1 MKKNV
6 LLLLLTGF
14 VACRTGDEKTIGVG
28 EGIRHDDFVY
38 SVRRVRA
45 TDGSSRLNRANAE
58 NRLWM
63 VVFQVDNQAK
73 RVAHSWSDSTAYVT
87 DSVGNRYD
95 SQYRP
100 ANGPHLTAPGKVD
113 STVLLF
119 SLPKTLTRPYLQV
132 RGETLMGDV
141 FDGKQFE
148 RTKIRLF

>member
-1 MKKNV
+1 MRKQLSV
-6 LLLLLTGF
+6 LLLLGLI
-14 VACRTGDEKTIGVG
+14 ACQTAGEKVIGVG

-38 SVRRVRA
+38 SVRRVQA

-73 RVAHSWSDSTAYVT
+73 RVAHPLSDSAAFVT
-87 DSVGNRYD
+87 DSAGHRYENIRR
-95 SQYRP
+95 SPTGQTVTP
-100 ANGPHLTAPGKVD
+100 AGKVD

-141 FDGKQFE
+141 FDGGQFE
-148 RTKIRLF
+148 KTKIRLF